1 MLNICAQSIAEWGQV
16 PHQHSVH
23 ALAGWCTVRAHAKAG
38 VQTSEHVK
46 WRPVP
51 YGENQFYFSFTR
63 MQTKSQM
70 MKILFVPNQL
80 NKNAGVIRWGS
91 CFRTHRE
98 IFDQN
103 PRKDLAS
110 STCSGPDP
118 QVVDRNGSDSQLGK
132 TTRGSLVSWR

>member
-1 MLNICAQSIAEWGQV
+1 MHGSFVLVFVLVYPKLTLTHGSIHG
-16 PHQHSVH
+16 
-23 ALAGWCTVRAHAKAG
+23 
-38 VQTSEHVK
+38 
-46 WRPVP
+46 P

-63 MQTKSQM
+63 MQTKSQMSMQTKSQM